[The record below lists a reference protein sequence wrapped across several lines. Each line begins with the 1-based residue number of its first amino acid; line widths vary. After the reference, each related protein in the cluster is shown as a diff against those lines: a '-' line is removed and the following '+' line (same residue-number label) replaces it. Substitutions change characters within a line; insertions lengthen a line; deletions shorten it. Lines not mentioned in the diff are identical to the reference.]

1 MPVRVFLAVFLLTAA
16 FSIRAETGSACVGAA
31 RTQSDLNV
39 CADAELKR
47 AERELDLTYRKVL
60 KTYADDK
67 VFIARLKK
75 AQRAWLK
82 FRDAELDAI
91 FPHKGKT
98 TYYGSTFPMCF
109 DNWIVKLTRTRIDA
123 LKRWLHGVKEGDVCP
138 GSIRAAAGAR

>member
-1 MPVRVFLAVFLLTAA
+1 MPVRICLAFLLLTAA
-16 FSIRAETGSACVGAA
+16 FCVRADAGSPCVGAA

-47 AERELDLTYRKVL
+47 AERELALTYRKVL

-75 AQRAWLK
+75 AQHAWLK
-82 FRDAELDAI
+82 FRDAELDAV

-98 TYYGSTFPMCF
+98 TYYGSVFPMCF
-109 DNWIVKLTRTRIDA
+109 DNWTVKLTRMRIDE
-123 LKRWLHGVKEGDVCP
+123 LKQWLNGVKEGDVCP
-138 GSIRAAAGAR
+138 GSIRAAGTR